1 MRVSIVIPSF
11 NGRKWIRAAVDS
23 ALAQVFVANDGLPEL
38 YEVIVRDDGST
49 DGTLDA
55 LDGLDDRRLRVVRDP
70 ENLGIVHSFQRAFDL
85 ATTQFITV
93 MGQDDLIDPDY
104 LSSVMKVFG
113 EHDDLAMVS
122 CHPRFIDEAF
132 APFTNTEDARLKI
145 PFPSNGTRAEIRQRL
160 NFGNY
165 YFGINTYLR
174 RAVIDAGGFDPGA
187 GWLLDWDLYCRLLK
201 DHEIHI
207 IERPLCSLMLRPE
220 STSFIRRDQIPQ
232 QHAYFRYVREHNF
245 RPDPKRMKVILA
257 TAFYMQQENS
267 QYGQSMIATCT
278 MLTQAGIPWELI
290 RVEGDSY
297 VDRAKNTI
305 AANFLES
312 DGTDLIMIDSD
323 ESWSPVAISRLLQHP
338 EEIVAGAYPF
348 KNRWGQFAGN
358 PLMIE
363 RNGKLEYAGREL
375 SDGSCLLEAYSLA
388 GGFLR
393 IKRSALEKFADFYPN
408 DVYQDDYA
416 WPGRSGR
423 IYTQF
428 FECGVHE
435 YFRYGEDSNFS
446 RKMRAAGIK
455 IWIDPNITIRHHG
468 MHSWEGNL
476 HEHLLRPL
484 DVRERMRKELEAQQ
498 EVAATLVK
506 ASAS

>member
-1 MRVSIVIPSF
+1 MRVSIVIPAF

-23 ALAQVFVANDGLPEL
+23 ALAQVLIDSDGLPEL
-38 YEVIVRDDGST
+38 YDVWVRDDGST

-55 LDGLDDRRLRVVRDP
+55 LDGIQDHRLHIVRDP
-70 ENLGIVHSFQRAFDL
+70 ENLGLAHSFQRAFDL
-85 ATTQFITV
+85 ATTPYV
-93 MGQDDLIDPDY
+93 CVLGQDDLIDPDY
-104 LSSVMKVFG
+104 LASVLKVFG
-113 EHDDLAMVS
+113 ERDLAMVS
-122 CHPRFIDEAF
+122 CHPRFIDGEF
-132 APFTNTEDARLKI
+132 APFTNLEDARLKV
-145 PFPSNGTRAEIRQRL
+145 PFPQNGNREEILARL
-160 NFGNY
+160 SYGNY

-174 RAVIDAGGFDPGA
+174 RAVIDAGGFDPKA
-187 GWLLDWDLYCRLLK
+187 GWLIDWDLYCRLLK
-201 DHEIHI
+201 THEIHI
-207 IERPLCSLMLRPE
+207 IERPLCSMMLRAE

-232 QHAYFRYVREHNF
+232 QHAYFRYVRERHF
-245 RPDPKRMKVILA
+245 RPDPTRMKVILA
-257 TAFYMQQENS
+257 TPFYMQQENS
-267 QYGQSMIATCT
+267 MFGQSMIATCT
-278 MLTQAGIPWELI
+278 MLTQAGIPWDLI

-305 AANFLES
+305 VANFLES

-323 ESWSPVAISRLLQHP
+323 ESWSPIAIARLLQHP

-358 PLMIE
+358 PLMSE
-363 RNGKLEYAGREL
+363 KNGQLEYSGREL
-375 SDGSCLLEAYSLA
+375 SDGSCLLEAYSIA

-393 IKRSALEKFADFYPN
+393 VKRSAFEKFADFYPN

-423 IYTQF
+423 IYTAF

-446 RKMRAAGIK
+446 RKMRAAGIR

-476 HEHLLRPL
+476 HEQLLRPL
-484 DVRERMRKELEAQQ
+484 PERERMRLEMEAQQ
-498 EVAATLVK
+498 QVAATLVK
-506 ASAS
+506 VAAT